1 MDAEMAN
8 QLAQIIAEKAKA
20 ADTRQTDDRKTAQ
33 RNSLKRLR
41 VALNSEDY
49 DAAGEVLDD
58 LWDLKY
64 EQALSNRG

>member
-1 MDAEMAN
+1 MAN
-8 QLAQIIAEKAKA
+8 QLAEIIAQKAK
-20 ADTRQTDDRKTAQ
+20 TQNTVKDDRKLAQ

-64 EQALSNRG
+64 EQTLSRG

>member
-8 QLAQIIAEKAKA
+8 QLAQIIAEKAKTQNTA
-20 ADTRQTDDRKTAQ
+20 KDDRKLAQ

-64 EQALSNRG
+64 EQTLSRG

>member
-1 MDAEMAN
+1 MAN
-8 QLAQIIAEKAKA
+8 QLAEIIAQKAKPQNTA
-20 ADTRQTDDRKTAQ
+20 KDDRKLAQ

-64 EQALSNRG
+64 EQTLSRG

>member
-1 MDAEMAN
+1 MAN
-8 QLAQIIAEKAKA
+8 QLAEIIAQKAKTQNTA
-20 ADTRQTDDRKTAQ
+20 KDDRKLAQ

-64 EQALSNRG
+64 EQTLSRG

>member
-1 MDAEMAN
+1 MAN

-20 ADTRQTDDRKTAQ
+20 QNTAKDDRKLAQ

-64 EQALSNRG
+64 EQTLSRG